1 MNTFVSDLVQS
12 VSGSSV
18 GASVASAS
26 SAAAGQILAT
36 PQKICRSIS
45 KALGKKLAESHF
57 STSFFDKEDSSTS
70 RKKSAKNDSANSN
83 ASEDPYFSNVGPK
96 FDMIASATL
105 TLDDCSDGNKYDV
118 ILQNAF
124 TLCPTIVSTDF
135 TIVKLGKGKQKIVFI
150 VIRLFYKVENFT
162 KHLTLHT
169 ILTIKWLW
177 VRILQ
182 PIGDENINWQ
192 IGQKGP
198 QQLLKDKCQKM

>member
-83 ASEDPYFSNVGPK
+83 GSEDPYFSNVGPK

-105 TLDDCSDGNKYDV
+105 TLDDCSDGNKYDD
-118 ILQNAF
+118 IYEDDYGECSL
-124 TLCPTIVSTDF
+124 S
-135 TIVKLGKGKQKIVFI
+135 VFSI
-150 VIRLFYKVENFT
+150 VIIMKVHF
-162 KHLTLHT
+162 
-169 ILTIKWLW
+169 
-177 VRILQ
+177 
-182 PIGDENINWQ
+182 
-192 IGQKGP
+192 
-198 QQLLKDKCQKM
+198 